1 MQHIQRVEDL
11 QVDRIINY
19 PGILSCLLY
28 TELDQRFQKFVT
40 ENWETLH
47 HETNREI
54 LIIVADL
61 PVTVAIKHAPPD
73 VDSKILYAMTSWPS
87 TEATNPPPTAK
98 FHVELARE
106 WNVSLMDFPCMAL
119 FSSVE
124 SRDIQVLSFNREAQ
138 EADWVA
144 AFRGLSDT
152 CRNEMV
158 KRPAPE
164 SVDDLR
170 EWRDKAL
177 NRIMPIV
184 KRQKLWRQTKK
195 LAARA
200 PVGSMLTAAATG
212 AS

>member
-1 MQHIQRVEDL
+1 MRHIQRIEDL

-19 PGILSCLLY
+19 PGLLSCLLY
-28 TELDQRFQKFVT
+28 TELDERFQKFVR

-61 PVTVAIKHAPPD
+61 PVTVAIKHKPPD
-73 VDSKILYAMTSWPS
+73 VDSRMHFMTSWPGI
-87 TEATNPPPTAK
+87 EATNPPPTAK
-98 FHVELARE
+98 FHVELARA
-106 WNVSLMDFPCMAL
+106 WNINLTDFPCMAL

-124 SRDIQVLSFNREAQ
+124 SRDIQVLSFNRDAQ

-144 AFRGLSDT
+144 AFRALSDT
-152 CRNEMV
+152 CRIEMV

-177 NRIMPIV
+177 NRIMPSV

>member
-1 MQHIQRVEDL
+1 MRRIQRVEDL
-11 QVDRIINY
+11 QVDRIIDY

-61 PVTVAIKHAPPD
+61 PVTVAITQKPRD
-73 VDSKILYAMTSWPS
+73 VDSTIGFMTTFPG
-87 TEATNPPPTAK
+87 TEAANQPPTGK
-98 FHVELARE
+98 IHVELARE
-106 WNVSLMDFPCMAL
+106 WNISLRDFPCMAL

-124 SRDIQVLSFNREAQ
+124 STDIQVLSFDREAQ

-144 AFRGLSDT
+144 AFRGLSDA

-158 KRPAPE
+158 EPPAPE
-164 SVDDLR
+164 RVDDLR
-170 EWRDKAL
+170 EWRDQAL

-212 AS
+212 VS